1 MKTSSLAAGTVL
13 ALGLIVAVATPA
25 SAHSALLASTPA
37 DGETVTTMPAQ
48 FSVTANEPLLDLT
61 GDATGFAIQVVD
73 AAGRFY
79 GDGCLSV
86 ADSTLAMGATL
97 GEPGDYRLYWQ
108 VVSADGHPV
117 SGELAFTWAP
127 TDGSTVTAGLGAP
140 PVCGE
145 TAETSTPT
153 PTPTATPSE
162 TPTAEPTA
170 TAAPEPEESP
180 AFWSS
185 PLGIGAAVL
194 STLGLIVVIVLA
206 VRALRRKPS
215 DGQ

>member
-1 MKTSSLAAGTVL
+1 MKKSPLVAGTVL
-13 ALGLIVAVATPA
+13 ALGLIVAVAAPA

-73 AAGRFY
+73 AAGRYY

-86 ADSTLAMGATL
+86 SDSTLAMGATL
-97 GEPGDYRLYWQ
+97 GEPGEYRLYWQ

-145 TAETSTPT
+145 TGETPT
-153 PTPTATPSE
+153 PTPTVTPSE

-170 TAAPEPEESP
+170 TAAPETEESP

-194 STLGLIVVIVLA
+194 STLALIVVIVLA
-206 VRALRRKPS
+206 VRALRRTRP
-215 DGQ
+215 DEQ

>member
-1 MKTSSLAAGTVL
+1 MKTSPLAAGTVL
-13 ALGLIVAVATPA
+13 SLGLIVAVASPA

-73 AAGRFY
+73 ASGRYY

-86 ADSTLAMGATL
+86 SESTLAMGATL

-145 TAETSTPT
+145 TSETPTPT
-153 PTPTATPSE
+153 PTPTATPPE
-162 TPTAEPTA
+162 TPTAEPTS
-170 TAAPEPEESP
+170 TAAPETEESP

-185 PLGIGAAVL
+185 PIGIGAAVL
-194 STLGLIVVIVLA
+194 STLALILVIVLA

-215 DGQ
+215 DGR